1 MGVDK
6 ARLRLGAGTV
16 LERVIGAATPMGLPL
31 SLVCA
36 SSSEEADERTNWLQ
50 SFDLP
55 ITPDLQPD
63 LGPLGGL
70 HTALSSSSAD
80 RLLLLACDLPFLR
93 APFLSYILSM
103 LGTADVALPQDEY
116 GLHPLCA
123 AYTRN
128 CLQGINRCLEESRLS
143 LLDFVHSANYRLL
156 PRSDY
161 ADLDPG
167 GLLTTNLNTTEDYE
181 RAKALLEQQKLS

>member
-80 RLLLLACDLPFLR
+80 RLLR
-93 APFLSYILSM
+93 YIEHDCV
-103 LGTADVALPQDEY
+103 GTALVEERHHD
-116 GLHPLCA
+116 
-123 AYTRN
+123 
-128 CLQGINRCLEESRLS
+128 RCR
-143 LLDFVHSANYRLL
+143 VR
-156 PRSDY
+156 
-161 ADLDPG
+161 
-167 GLLTTNLNTTEDYE
+167 
-181 RAKALLEQQKLS
+181 